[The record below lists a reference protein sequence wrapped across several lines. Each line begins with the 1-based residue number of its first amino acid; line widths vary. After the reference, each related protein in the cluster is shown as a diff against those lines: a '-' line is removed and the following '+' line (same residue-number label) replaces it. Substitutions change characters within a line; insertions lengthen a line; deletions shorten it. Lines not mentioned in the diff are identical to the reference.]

1 MPPRPGQG
9 RGDRGARGLRGL
21 ALLVGLVAAAA
32 GPGVAGAK
40 TPKAASK
47 HAPKNA
53 PKTHETAAAVP
64 ADKPP
69 PPRGKVAVFSFAG
82 EAGASLRREVVRVLN
97 AKGLK
102 VVANIRPVDSP
113 AQFREMADALHVF
126 AYVDGELE
134 SDGAQASATVQ
145 VRSGVTGLK
154 IASVTYAG
162 ERKKMMSDLSRG
174 LWDALVPALGRA
186 SAEALLPHAH
196 QAPMRIEA
204 GTPLGAEDEAA
215 PVGGGPGPS

>member
-1 MPPRPGQG
+1 MPPRQGQG
-9 RGDRGARGLRGL
+9 WGRRGAL
-21 ALLVGLVAAAA
+21 AL
-32 GPGVAGAK
+32 GVALLAGLLAPDESRSVAWAK
-40 TPKAASK
+40 APKAVGK
-47 HAPKNA
+47 HAAKSA
-53 PKTHETAAAVP
+53 PKSHETPAPAL

-69 PPRGKVAVFSFAG
+69 TPHGKIAVFSFAG
-82 EAGASLRREVVRVLN
+82 EAAASLRREVVRVLT

-102 VVANIRPVDSP
+102 IVANIRPVDSP

-134 SDGAQASATVQ
+134 SDGPQASATVQ

-154 IASVTYAG
+154 IASVTFAG
-162 ERKKMMSDLSRG
+162 ERKKVMTDLSHG
-174 LWDALVPALGRA
+174 LWDALAPALGRA

-204 GTPLGAEDEAA
+204 GTPIGAEDEAP

>member
-1 MPPRPGQG
+1 MPPRSGQG
-9 RGDRGARGLRGL
+9 RGGRGARLLHGA
-21 ALLVGLVAAAA
+21 ALLAALVVFDVGHGRAWS
-32 GPGVAGAK
+32 K
-40 TPKAASK
+40 TPKAAAKQAPRS
-47 HAPKNA
+47 APKSRE
-53 PKTHETAAAVP
+53 TTAAP
-64 ADKPP
+64 ADKPA

-82 EAGASLRREVVRVLN
+82 EAGASLRREVVRVLS

-102 VVANIRPVDSP
+102 IVANIRPVDSP

-134 SDGAQASATVQ
+134 SDGSQASATVQ

-154 IASVTYAG
+154 IASVTFAG
-162 ERKKMMSDLSRG
+162 ERKKMMSDLSHG
-174 LWDALVPALGRA
+174 LWEALVPALGRA

-204 GTPLGAEDEAA
+204 GTPLGAEDEAP